1 MSNIAKYDE
10 RNLPEYLLG
19 ENVQKCSEQLFVI
32 RCHAP
37 RFIGLVDELPDGT
50 LEVTRFEMIDPF
62 DPQET
67 PRLMRE
73 MGDWIA
79 AELAAQCG
87 E

>member
-19 ENVQKCSEQLFVI
+19 ENVRECGDQLFVI

-37 RFIGLVDELPDGT
+37 RFIGFVDKSNDGT
-50 LEVTRFEMIDPF
+50 MEVTRVEMIDPL
-62 DPQET
+62 DPSET

-79 AELAAQCG
+79 AELEAQTK
-87 E
+87 

>member
-19 ENVQKCSEQLFVI
+19 ENVQECNEQLFVI

-37 RFIGLVDELPDGT
+37 RFIGFVDEPLDGT
-50 LEVTRFEMIDPF
+50 LKVTRFEMIDPF
-62 DPQET
+62 DSQET